1 MTNIEMVPDFSAQPK
16 IKVIGVGGAGGNAV
30 NRMISD
36 GLEDVEFITLNTDA
50 AALEANH
57 APRRIQIGE
66 KLTGGLGAGAN
77 PEVGKAAAEETRDEI
92 SAQLDNTE
100 MVFIAAGMGGGTG
113 TGAAGVVAEI
123 AKEKGALTV
132 AVVTKPFLFEGKV
145 RDRNAKYG
153 IDELRKHVDSIIVV
167 ENQKLLAI
175 ADPDTTIMDSFK
187 VADGVLNDATSGIS
201 NLITIHGFIN
211 VDFADV
217 KAIMTNMG
225 DALMGVGESEDS
237 NSRAVIAAEQ
247 AIKSPL
253 LADIDITGARGL
265 LVNFTS
271 GPDLSLLEIEK
282 AHQFINDAV
291 GDDAETNII
300 FGAIIDPE
308 MSGKVTVT
316 VVATGFN
323 KQGKPVSPL
332 AAAQKVVPEIQI
344 TQVPVAQP
352 EQTEINLGSAPQAQ
366 AVQTVTVNSDKIIV
380 DAGQV
385 AVAKP
390 VTQVQETHVAVA
402 APVQEVVEPVQVVQQ
417 TQPVQETV
425 QVVQQV
431 QQVQEPVQQSEP
443 VQAVPTQKPS
453 DYIGSNPEVPAWSR
467 KGTDSASVVSK
478 DHNSG
483 EYHLTNN
490 GSFPGTGDIET
501 PAFLRQQMQ

>member
-16 IKVIGVGGAGGNAV
+16 IKVVGVGGAGGNAV
-30 NRMISD
+30 NRMITD

-50 AALEANH
+50 AALEANQ

-92 SAQLDNTE
+92 AEQLENTE

-217 KAIMTNMG
+217 KAIMTDMG

-237 NSRAVIAAEQ
+237 SNRAVIAAEQ

-253 LADIDITGARGL
+253 LADIDITGAQGL

-291 GDDAETNII
+291 GDDSETNII

-308 MSGKVTVT
+308 MNGKVTVT

-323 KQGKPVSPL
+323 KKPKAVSPL
-332 AAAQKVVPEIQI
+332 ANTQKSTPVSSPVQS
-344 TQVPVAQP
+344 TPVAQP
-352 EQTEINLGSAPQAQ
+352 EQTEINLDPTPAAPENSASAAPA
-366 AVQTVTVNSDKIIV
+366 NSDKVIV
-380 DAGQV
+380 DA
-385 AVAKP
+385 AEATT
-390 VTQVQETHVAVA
+390 VTE
-402 APVQEVVEPVQVVQQ
+402 APVQESTVSVSQAPTQQQESHVVQ
-417 TQPVQETV
+417 TQVAPVQE
-425 QVVQQV
+425 Q
-431 QQVQEPVQQSEP
+431 PVQQSAP
-443 VQAVPTQKPS
+443 VSAPQTEQVKADS
-453 DYIGSNPEVPAWSR
+453 EYIGNNLEAPAWSR
-467 KGTDSASVVSK
+467 KRDDNSANVVSK

-483 EYHLTNN
+483 EYHLT
-490 GSFPGTGDIET
+490 GGTFPGTGNMGDIET
-501 PAFLRQQMQ
+501 PAFLRKQMQ